1 MTAPTIKRKGA
12 STAASVQDTALPIHT
27 IDRIG
32 TMMAVV
38 TGASV
43 WAKKTS
49 TRSISFVTR
58 FMMSPESRR
67 SVPAG
72 AWGSSWS

>member
-1 MTAPTIKRKGA
+1 MIAPTTTRKGPR
-12 STAASVQDTALPIHT
+12 TAATAQDTEVPIHT
-27 IDRIG
+27 SVRIG

-49 TRSISFVTR
+49 TRSMSFVTR

-72 AWGSSWS
+72 A

>member
-1 MTAPTIKRKGA
+1 MMAPTASRNGA
-12 STAASVQDTALPIHT
+12 STVASVQETADPIHT
-27 IDRIG
+27 IVKIG

-43 WAKKTS
+43 CAKKTS

>member
-1 MTAPTIKRKGA
+1 MTAPTIKRKG
-12 STAASVQDTALPIHT
+12 TNTEASVQDTAVPIHT

-32 TMMAVV
+32 TMIAVV

-43 WAKKTS
+43 CAKKTS

>member
-1 MTAPTIKRKGA
+1 MTAPTTSRKGNR
-12 STAASVQDTALPIHT
+12 TAARVHDTEVPIHARV
-27 IDRIG
+27 RIG
-32 TMMAVV
+32 TMIAVV

-49 TRSISFVTR
+49 TRSMSLVTR